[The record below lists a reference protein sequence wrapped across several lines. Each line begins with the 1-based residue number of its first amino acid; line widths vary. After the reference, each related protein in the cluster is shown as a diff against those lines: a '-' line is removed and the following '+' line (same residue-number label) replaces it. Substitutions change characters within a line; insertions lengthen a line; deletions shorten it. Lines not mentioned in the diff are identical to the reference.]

1 MPFSPEA
8 LAKQARWLGTLGH
21 VIPWGLAQKPPWLVA
36 DVVIQD
42 EYTHDVILTCQGGDG
57 SVLVLDCT

>member
-1 MPFSPEA
+1 MASSLES
-8 LAKQARWLGTLGH
+8 LAKQVKWLGTLAH
-21 VIPWGLAQKPPWLVA
+21 VIPWGLAQKPQWLVA

-42 EYTHDVILTCQGGDG
+42 EYTHDVILSCPDGDG